1 MNALVIHESV
11 YGNTRAVAEAIAE
24 GLGGA
29 PVLRPDEL
37 SADATHVDVLVV
49 GGPTHAHGMAT
60 ARSRRDAARAA
71 HLNDQAA
78 AGGPALRDWL
88 AELPRADHAQ
98 AAAFDTRLNKPEWL
112 TGAACHGIAK
122 RLRRHGYRVLDSAS
136 FLVTAGDGPL
146 VDGEL
151 ERARRWGE
159 GLAAALPVPVA
170 EAEIGS

>member
-1 MNALVIHESV
+1 MNAIVVHESV

-37 SADATHVDVLVV
+37 SADTVAVDLLVV

-71 HLNDQAA
+71 RLSDEAG

-88 AELPRADHAQ
+88 AGLPGADHAQ
-98 AAAFDTRLNKPEWL
+98 AAAFDTRLNKPGWL
-112 TGAACHGIAK
+112 TGSASHGIAK
-122 RLRRHGYRVLDSAS
+122 RLRRHGYTVLDSAS
-136 FLVTAGDGPL
+136 FLVTAGEGPL
-146 VDGEL
+146 VEGEL

-159 GLAAALPVPVA
+159 GLAAAIPVSIADA
-170 EAEIGS
+170 EVGP